1 MARFDRRFPG
11 EGLTGGEGW
20 IGENGEEVEAVLWML
35 LGREMRAGGG
45 RSTASGGRWSSEH
58 GGGVAPVGFG
68 RGDVVWELREGEAVL
83 ARGSERAEERR

>member
-1 MARFDRRFPG
+1 MVDRPNPG

-20 IGENGEEVEAVLWML
+20 VGENGEEVEAVLGML

-68 RGDVVWELREGEAVL
+68 RGEMVWELREGEAVL
-83 ARGSERAEERR
+83 ARGPERAEERR

>member
-1 MARFDRRFPG
+1 MAAVDRPNPG

-20 IGENGEEVEAVLWML
+20 VGENGEEVEAVLGMR
-35 LGREMRAGGG
+35 LGREMRARIG

-68 RGDVVWELREGEAVL
+68 RGEMVWELREGEAVL

>member
-1 MARFDRRFPG
+1 MP
-11 EGLTGGEGW
+11 
-20 IGENGEEVEAVLWML
+20 
-35 LGREMRAGGG
+35 LGHEMRAGGG

-68 RGDVVWELREGEAVL
+68 RGEVAWELREGEAVL